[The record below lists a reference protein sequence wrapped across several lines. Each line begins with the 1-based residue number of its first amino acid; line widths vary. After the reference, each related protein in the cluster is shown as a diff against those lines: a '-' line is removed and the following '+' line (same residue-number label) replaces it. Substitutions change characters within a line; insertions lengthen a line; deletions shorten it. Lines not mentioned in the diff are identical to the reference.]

1 MYTTVGFDDEDMY
14 MSKCWMAKMSAK
26 HSFSI
31 VE

>member
-26 HSFSI
+26 HSFST